1 MLNSILLNLEWE
13 QIWLP
18 SNGTLDLNLRDNK
31 QHTCVFATIESTS
44 ISGPAVLLS
53 CTFQNSFLNSLG
65 CHLKIWNNFCNIG
78 SRVGSRSKSFP
89 GISEQFFLLSFLSGN
104 FRNKL
109 SYYSSGTKKS
119 TTSFPNFRSWV
130 QNRNNFQRS
139 LKLSKSAK
147 SALFCIKLLIRQCK
161 MNLNLILVE
170 RQIC

>member
-1 MLNSILLNLEWE
+1 MSLEATCFSFATQSCSTLNGSKSGCL
-13 QIWLP
+13 Q
-18 SNGTLDLNLRDNK
+18 NGTLDLNLRDNK

-65 CHLKIWNNFCNIG
+65 CHLKIWNNSVI
-78 SRVGSRSKSFP
+78 SFP

-109 SYYSSGTKKS
+109 SYYFLGTKKS

-139 LKLSKSAK
+139 LKLSKSAE